1 MIILKLIVINK
12 IMCQLSKD
20 FKPAFCGG
28 YREPKD
34 FIIAQV
40 LNIIN
45 NYQFILS

>member
-1 MIILKLIVINK
+1 
-12 IMCQLSKD
+12 MCELGKD

-40 LNIIN
+40 LNIIK
-45 NYQFILS
+45 NYKFILS